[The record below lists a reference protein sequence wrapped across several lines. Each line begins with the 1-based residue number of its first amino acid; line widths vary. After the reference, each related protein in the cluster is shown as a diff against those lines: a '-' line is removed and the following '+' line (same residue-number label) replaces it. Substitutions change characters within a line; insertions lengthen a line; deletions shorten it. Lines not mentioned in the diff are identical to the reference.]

1 MAGAGGAARGL
12 AHVRAL
18 EFKEAQRVEV
28 FARLHIWGIIG
39 AMIFFVLGLTPSLLP
54 RTWFYQGVV
63 SGWAAG
69 IGYMLGLLL
78 HWIYRTFLQDLRP
91 WMNAQNWPPRVQKWV
106 RGGLIGVGILW
117 MLVMVGF
124 SWGWQRKLADM
135 AEVPYWTW
143 WQFVLVVPVAWAM
156 FFLVVGIARALKR
169 AADWLMDHAPRR
181 IQPRARSV
189 AAWALVILA
198 WVWFVHNAVP
208 GAIVGVGERFFTE
221 QNRGPDPEMTAPTQP
236 ERSGSPESP
245 VDFNGVGF
253 YGSRFL
259 FRGASAAEL
268 ADATGAPAKEP
279 IRVYAGLGNAADAA
293 ERAQLLIS
301 ELERTNAQDRKAM
314 LLLMTTGTGWVSDYA
329 VQSFELLYG
338 GDTAIAAGQYS
349 AMPSALHF
357 LAGGEQV
364 QTAGRELLTPV
375 INWWNGLPKEHRPKL
390 YLYGESLGTTGVE
403 AAFSG
408 LRDVVNSVD
417 GILLT
422 GPPHFNP
429 LREQFVTRRDPGTT
443 ETNPTYGDGLVVR
456 FATEEPQIRQWV
468 TRGGGSGTPD
478 TEWGP
483 ARMLYVQHPSD
494 PVAWWSFAMV
504 LQEPDWLK
512 ETSSEPE
519 QRAMTWM
526 PFVSFL
532 QVSADL
538 PVAANAPIGYGH
550 NYGDAVLAGFTAIG
564 GVAMSDARLTQLEEK
579 LVEIRGDDPK

>member
-1 MAGAGGAARGL
+1 
-12 AHVRAL
+12 
-18 EFKEAQRVEV
+18 
-28 FARLHIWGIIG
+28 
-39 AMIFFVLGLTPSLLP
+39 
-54 RTWFYQGVV
+54 
-63 SGWAAG
+63 
-69 IGYMLGLLL
+69 
-78 HWIYRTFLQDLRP
+78 
-91 WMNAQNWPPRVQKWV
+91 
-106 RGGLIGVGILW
+106 
-117 MLVMVGF
+117 
-124 SWGWQRKLADM
+124 
-135 AEVPYWTW
+135 
-143 WQFVLVVPVAWAM
+143 
-156 FFLVVGIARALKR
+156 
-169 AADWLMDHAPRR
+169 
-181 IQPRARSV
+181 
-189 AAWALVILA
+189 
-198 WVWFVHNAVP
+198 
-208 GAIVGVGERFFTE
+208 
-221 QNRGPDPEMTAPTQP
+221 
-236 ERSGSPESP
+236 
-245 VDFNGVGF
+245 
-253 YGSRFL
+253 
-259 FRGASAAEL
+259 
-268 ADATGAPAKEP
+268 
-279 IRVYAGLGNAADAA
+279 
-293 ERAQLLIS
+293 
-301 ELERTNAQDRKAM
+301 
-314 LLLMTTGTGWVSDYA
+314 
-329 VQSFELLYG
+329 
-338 GDTAIAAGQYS
+338 
-349 AMPSALHF
+349 MPSALHF

-375 INWWNGLPKEHRPKL
+375 INWWNGLPEEHRPKL

-443 ETNPTYGDGLVVR
+443 ETNPVYGDGLVVR

-550 NYGDAVLAGFTAIG
+550 NYGDAVLAGFAAIG
-564 GVAMSDARLTQLEEK
+564 GVAMSDARLAQLEEK